1 MKKLITIITLGA
13 LLAACSSTPKNES
26 KGMKITKVNVNQTLP
41 DSTQWVSSDTVIY
54 DAQGRLTKVDF
65 THFSYTDGKVIA
77 DYDSVRLNQPMMRR
91 CEVTTQLGQ
100 PITMLINYYS
110 SPQTAGMVSQGEVT
124 VTDTLV
130 TLDLK
135 HSMPGY
141 PEPFN
146 EVLSWRMDADGRLIS
161 KRSDPV
167 IEGVEAWSE
176 ATYQYAKDSKMENQD
191 LQVLAFYL
199 QPADLEDLVLM
210 MAGYLPALKKDIVT
224 KMHTS
229 YKRGPEAME
238 EDGSNNFTFDADGR
252 LVAAK
257 AVYGEQQTQNLTVE
271 Y

>member
-13 LLAACSSTPKNES
+13 LLAACSSTPKNEP
-26 KGMKITKVNVNQTLP
+26 KGMKITKVNVDQQLP

-54 DAQGRLTKVDF
+54 DAQGRLTKVDYIR
-65 THFSYTDGKVIA
+65 FSYADGKVIA
-77 DYDSVRLNQPMMRR
+77 DCDSVHINRRFIRR
-91 CEVTTQLGQ
+91 CEVSTQAGK
-100 PITMLINYYS
+100 PITMLINYYR
-110 SPQTAGMVSQGEVT
+110 SPQTGGMVSQGEVT

-146 EVLSWRMDADGRLIS
+146 EVLSCRMDAAGRLIS

-167 IEGVEAWSE
+167 MEGVEAWSKV
-176 ATYQYAKDSKMENQD
+176 TYQYAPDSKMGNQD

-210 MAGYLPALKKDIVT
+210 VAGYLPALKKDIVT
-224 KMHTS
+224 KVHTS

-238 EDGSNNFTFDADGR
+238 EDGSSSFTFDADGR
-252 LVAAK
+252 LIAAK
-257 AVYGEQQTQNLTVE
+257 AVYGGQQAQNLTVE